1 MARMPL
7 EESLTYVFQRVDGC
21 VVLRLHGEMDL
32 TSAPQIA
39 TDLRLLVEDDHVVGD
54 LTGVSFMDSSGL
66 NALIAGHNHAHNCR
80 TSFRI
85 AGAGK
90 AVTQVLHVTGMD
102 RYLHIHASVEDAID
116 AARAAHAAAALDL
129 SAPAYREPLIP
140 SQTQPLPKHSAP

>member
-7 EESLTYVFQRVDGC
+7 EESLTYVFQRFDGC

-32 TSAPQIA
+32 ASAPQIA

-85 AGAGK
+85 AGAGE
-90 AVTQVLHVTGMD
+90 AVIQVLHITGLD
-102 RYLHIHASVEDAID
+102 RYLHIHASIEDAIE
-116 AARAAHAAAALDL
+116 AARAARHGTVLDVSATTYPEPTEPEPEETHA
-129 SAPAYREPLIP
+129 
-140 SQTQPLPKHSAP
+140 